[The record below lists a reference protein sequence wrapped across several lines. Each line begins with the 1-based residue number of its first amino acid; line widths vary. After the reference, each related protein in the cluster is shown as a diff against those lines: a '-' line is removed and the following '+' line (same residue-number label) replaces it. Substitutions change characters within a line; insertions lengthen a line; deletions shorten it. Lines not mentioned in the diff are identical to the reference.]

1 MNGRLSDAEVET
13 FHRDGILVAQS
24 GLDHAVLDGISAD
37 LERLPPQRLADYREG
52 RVLDAWRDAPNVRAA
67 ATFGPILA
75 AVGQLYGAQ
84 PRPFQTLNF
93 PRGTQQRAHSDS
105 IHFNS
110 EPFGMMCGVWLA
122 LEDIGPDQG
131 PLVYYPG
138 SHTLPEMNF
147 EDLGLQPDYA
157 HYRAYEDRIEE
168 MIARHGFQPR
178 YGLLKKGQMIVWSA
192 NVLHG
197 GAAQNDMA
205 LGRRSQVTHYFFEG
219 CRYWRPGWSQGGRA
233 YFEPGWIPGAGES
246 EQEQTAQPD
255 LATAI

>member
-1 MNGRLSDAEVET
+1 MSDAQVAT
-13 FHRDGILVAQS
+13 FRQDGIVVLES
-24 GLDHAVLDGISAD
+24 GLADEVLDGITAD
-37 LERLPPQRLADYREG
+37 LERLPQQLLADYREG
-52 RVLDAWRDAPNVRAA
+52 RVQDAWRAAPNVQAA
-67 ATFGPILA
+67 ATFDPILEVLA
-75 AVGQLYGAQ
+75 QLYGAT

-138 SHTLPEMNF
+138 SQDLPEMNF
-147 EDLGLQPDYA
+147 EDMGLPPDYA
-157 HYRAYEDRIEE
+157 HYRAYEDYIEAT
-168 MIARHGFQPR
+168 IARHGFAPR

-197 GAAQNDMA
+197 GAAQRDMS
-205 LGRRSQVTHYFFEG
+205 LSRLSQVTHYFFEG
-219 CRYWRPGWSQGGRA
+219 CRYWRPGLSKDGRA
-233 YFEPGWIPGAGES
+233 YFEPQWIPAAVAADS
-246 EQEQTAQPD
+246 CIA
-255 LATAI
+255 